1 MRPMLPWAPYQT
13 KNNSENTMKKR
24 SAPVTR
30 KTTETDIALTLTIDG
45 SGQYEIS
52 TPVPFLTHMLELFS
66 RHGMFDLE
74 LKAAGD
80 VDIDYHHTVEDIG
93 ICLGQALRDAMGD
106 KQDMTRYGEATIPMD
121 EAAANTCIDLGGRPF
136 LSFDVP
142 DMPQKVGDFDLEL
155 VAEFFQ
161 AFVNNS
167 ACNLH
172 IRVLSGKNAHHIIE
186 AIFKSFARALDNA
199 TRIDPRGGGVRS
211 TKGTL

>member
-1 MRPMLPWAPYQT
+1 
-13 KNNSENTMKKR
+13 MKKR

-30 KTTETDIALTLTIDG
+30 TTTETDIALTFSIDG
-45 SGQYEIS
+45 TGQYEID
-52 TPVPFLTHMLELFS
+52 TPVPFLTHMLELFT
-66 RHGMFDLE
+66 RHGMFDFTV
-74 LKAAGD
+74 KATGD
-80 VDIDYHHTVEDIG
+80 VAIDYHHTVEDLG
-93 ICLGQALRDAMGD
+93 ICLGQALQKALGD
-106 KQDMTRYGEATIPMD
+106 KQDIFRYGEATIPMD
-121 EAAANTCIDLGGRPF
+121 EAAAHTCIDLGGRPYLAF
-136 LSFDVP
+136 QVP

-186 AIFKSFARALDNA
+186 AVFKSFARALDNA
-199 TRIDPRGGGVRS
+199 SRIDPRGGGIRS

>member
-1 MRPMLPWAPYQT
+1 
-13 KNNSENTMKKR
+13 MKKR
-24 SAPVTR
+24 SAPVSR

-45 SGQYEIS
+45 SGQYEVN

-74 LKAAGD
+74 LNATGD

-199 TRIDPRGGGVRS
+199 TRIDPRGGGIRS

>member
-1 MRPMLPWAPYQT
+1 
-13 KNNSENTMKKR
+13 MKKR

-45 SGQYEIS
+45 SGQYAID

-66 RHGMFDLE
+66 RHGMFDLTI
-74 LKAAGD
+74 KATGD
-80 VDIDYHHTVEDIG
+80 VAIDYHHTVEDIG
-93 ICLGQALRDAMGD
+93 ICLGQALRNALGD
-106 KQDMTRYGEATIPMD
+106 KQDMSRYGEATIPMD

-136 LSFDVP
+136 LSFQVP
-142 DMPQKVGDFDLEL
+142 DMPHKVGDFDLEL

-186 AIFKSFARALDNA
+186 AVFKSFARALDSA
-199 TRIDPRGGGVRS
+199 TRIDPRGGGIRS

>member
-1 MRPMLPWAPYQT
+1 M
-13 KNNSENTMKKR
+13 EKR

-30 KTTETDIALTLTIDG
+30 TTTETDITLTLTIDG
-45 SGQYEIS
+45 SGQYAID

-66 RHGMFDLE
+66 RHGMFDLTI
-74 LKAAGD
+74 KATGD
-80 VDIDYHHTVEDIG
+80 VAIDYHHTVEDIG
-93 ICLGQALRDAMGD
+93 ICLGQALRNALGD

-121 EAAANTCIDLGGRPF
+121 EAAAHTCIDLGGRPF
-136 LSFDVP
+136 LTFDVP

-186 AIFKSFARALDNA
+186 AVFKSFARALDNA
-199 TRIDPRGGGVRS
+199 SRIDPRGGGIRS

>member
-1 MRPMLPWAPYQT
+1 
-13 KNNSENTMKKR
+13 MKKR

-45 SGQYEIS
+45 SGQYAID

-66 RHGMFDLE
+66 RHGMFDLTI
-74 LKAAGD
+74 KATGD
-80 VDIDYHHTVEDIG
+80 VAIDYHHTVEDIG
-93 ICLGQALRDAMGD
+93 ICLGQALRNALGD
-106 KQDMTRYGEATIPMD
+106 KQNMSRYGEATIPMD

-136 LSFDVP
+136 LSFQVP
-142 DMPQKVGDFDLEL
+142 DMPHKVGDFDLEL

-186 AIFKSFARALDNA
+186 AVFKSFARALDSA
-199 TRIDPRGGGVRS
+199 TRIDPRGGGIRS

>member
-1 MRPMLPWAPYQT
+1 
-13 KNNSENTMKKR
+13 MKKR

-30 KTTETDIALTLTIDG
+30 TTTETDITLTFTIDG
-45 SGQYEIS
+45 SGQYAID
-52 TPVPFLTHMLELFS
+52 TPVPFLTHMLELFT
-66 RHGMFDLE
+66 RHGMFDCT
-74 LKAAGD
+74 LKATGD
-80 VDIDYHHTVEDIG
+80 VAVDYHHTVEDIG
-93 ICLGQALRDAMGD
+93 ICLGQALRTALGD
-106 KQDMTRYGEATIPMD
+106 KQDIFRYGEATIPMD
-121 EAAANTCIDLGGRPF
+121 EAAAHTCIDLGGRPF
-136 LSFDVP
+136 LAFQVP

-186 AIFKSFARALDNA
+186 AVFKSFARALDNA
-199 TRIDPRGGGVRS
+199 SRIDPRGGGIRS

>member
-1 MRPMLPWAPYQT
+1 M
-13 KNNSENTMKKR
+13 NKR

-30 KTTETDIALTLTIDG
+30 TTTETDITLSLTIDG
-45 SGQYEIS
+45 TGQYAID
-52 TPVPFLTHMLELFS
+52 TPVPFLTHMLELFT
-66 RHGMFDLE
+66 RHGMFDLT
-74 LKAAGD
+74 LKASGD
-80 VDIDYHHTVEDIG
+80 VAVDYHHTVEDIG
-93 ICLGQALRDAMGD
+93 ICLGQALRSALGD
-106 KQDMTRYGEATIPMD
+106 KRDISRYGEATIPMD
-121 EAAANTCIDLGGRPF
+121 EAAAQTCIDLGGRPF
-136 LSFDVP
+136 LSFQAP

-186 AIFKSFARALDNA
+186 AVFKSFARALDSA
-199 TRIDPRGGGVRS
+199 TRIDPRGGGIRS

>member
-1 MRPMLPWAPYQT
+1 M
-13 KNNSENTMKKR
+13 NKR

-30 KTTETDIALTLTIDG
+30 TTTETDIALDFTVDG
-45 SGQYEIS
+45 TGRYEID
-52 TPVPFLTHMLELFS
+52 TPVAFLTHMLELFA
-66 RHGMFDLE
+66 RHGMFDLT
-74 LKAAGD
+74 LKASGD
-80 VDIDYHHTVEDIG
+80 VAVDYHHTVEDIG
-93 ICLGQALRDAMGD
+93 ICLGQALRSALGD
-106 KQDMTRYGEATIPMD
+106 KRDILRYGEATIPMD
-121 EAAANTCIDLGGRPF
+121 EAAAQVCVDLGGRPY
-136 LSFDVP
+136 LSLQAP

-186 AIFKSFARALDNA
+186 AVFKAFARALDSA
-199 TRIDPRGGGVRS
+199 TRIDPRGGGIRS

>member
-1 MRPMLPWAPYQT
+1 
-13 KNNSENTMKKR
+13 MKKR

-30 KTTETDIALTLTIDG
+30 TTTETDIALTLTIDG
-45 SGQYEIS
+45 SGQYAIN

-66 RHGMFDLE
+66 RHGMFDLTI
-74 LKAAGD
+74 KATGD
-80 VDIDYHHTVEDIG
+80 VAIDYHHTVEDIG
-93 ICLGQALRDAMGD
+93 ICLGQALRNALGD
-106 KQDMTRYGEATIPMD
+106 KQDMSRYGEATIPMD
-121 EAAANTCIDLGGRPF
+121 EAATHTCIDLGGRPF
-136 LSFDVP
+136 LAFDIP
-142 DMPQKVGDFDLEL
+142 DMPHKVGDFDLEL

-186 AIFKSFARALDNA
+186 AVFKSFARALDSA
-199 TRIDPRGGGVRS
+199 TRIDPRGGGIRS